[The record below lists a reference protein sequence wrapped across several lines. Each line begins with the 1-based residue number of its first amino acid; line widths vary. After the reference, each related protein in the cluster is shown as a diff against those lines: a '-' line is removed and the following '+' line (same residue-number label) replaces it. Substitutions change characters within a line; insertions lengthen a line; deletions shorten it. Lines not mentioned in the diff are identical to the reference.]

1 MDKLFEENID
11 IYGRIVRLII
21 SISLII
27 AVHSAIIPVWFA
39 FIATYPFFTAL
50 VSWEPIY
57 AVGKWIG
64 ETVFGIKFHFNEVA
78 KEI

>member
-11 IYGRIVRLII
+11 IYGRIVRLIV
-21 SISLII
+21 SISLIV

-50 VSWEPIY
+50 VSWRSE
-57 AVGKWIG
+57 
-64 ETVFGIKFHFNEVA
+64 EHTSELQSH
-78 KEI
+78 